1 MKASVKDLSNALKRI
16 MPFVGSEKTFENI
29 LIDTKDNVLTIK
41 ALSSI
46 GNAKIKLNVESDKDM
61 SFVIKGIE
69 FNNIINTFKDFINI
83 ELENN
88 FIIISEKKSKIKL
101 NVMKSSCFPENLS
114 DIDTEAFEVSSM
126 ELINGLKNSLDFT
139 EIKSMNIISG
149 INIDFNDNILTVSA
163 TDGNR
168 LSITEFKINSN
179 IKQNITIP
187 LSIAREIIKIE
198 EREIKI
204 SISNRLIKF
213 DFGDFVIVSN
223 LITGAYPLVRKFI
236 PNNYSNKL
244 KCKKMYFE
252 DILKKVALLDTKK
265 QVKLKMKLSENLLN
279 IDYVNADNN
288 SLNQVLDVD
297 YKGED
302 LEVCLNYE
310 YLGKAIKNC
319 EDEVNFEFGNT
330 NSAILIKNNN
340 NTMLIMPIQAR

>member
-1 MKASVKDLSNALKRI
+1 MKVSVKDLSEVLKKI
-16 MPFVGSEKTFENI
+16 MPFVGSEKVYENI
-29 LIDTKDNVLTIK
+29 LIDVKDNILTVK
-41 ALSSI
+41 AVNGIS
-46 GNAKIKLNVESDKDM
+46 NAKININVESQQDM

-69 FNNIINTFKDFINI
+69 FNNIVNTFKNFIDI
-83 ELENN
+83 ELEDN

-101 NVMKSSCFPENLS
+101 NVMKYSCFPEKLS
-114 DIDTEAFEVSSM
+114 NVDTKSFEVSSI
-126 ELINGLKNSLDFT
+126 ELINGIKKSIDFT
-139 EIKSMNIISG
+139 EKKFMNITSG
-149 INIDFNDNILTVSA
+149 INIDFNNNLLTISA

-168 LSITEFKINSN
+168 LSITEFKINSD

-187 LSIAREIIKIE
+187 LSIAKEIIKIE
-198 EREIKI
+198 EQDIKI
-204 SISNRLIKF
+204 SISDKLIKF

-236 PNNYSNKL
+236 PNDYSNKL
-244 KCKKMYFE
+244 KCKKIYFE

-297 YKGED
+297 YEGDD

-319 EDEVNFEFGNT
+319 EDDVNFEFGNT